1 MSWRT
6 DIKNKINQIKNNN
19 VEIIKEFPTKDNFN
33 KNSYMKYWVTA
44 LFVDI
49 SGYTK
54 ICEEKDD
61 IYVGKLI
68 RTFHEGILTIMK
80 AYKLKHI
87 QIQGDGI
94 FGVLAAPNKNDLN
107 NVVILN
113 CAKEIQGF
121 LTFFWKMADYK
132 ISIASKEE
140 LMIVVGQEDAR
151 EVVFAGGAVNA
162 AKKLME
168 TTTIKNVIFLN
179 DIFEFNNDKV
189 LWNNEQNSSYIS
201 GKDHNISYSN
211 WYMKGWEK

>member
-1 MSWRT
+1 MSWRN
-6 DIKNKINQIKNNN
+6 DIKNKINQIQNNN
-19 VEIIKEFPTKDNFN
+19 LEIIKEFPTKDNFN

-54 ICEEKDD
+54 ICEEKDVK
-61 IYVGKLI
+61 YVGKLI
-68 RTFHEGILTIMK
+68 RTFHEGILSIMK
-80 AYKLKHI
+80 TYKLKHI

-94 FGVLAAPNKNDLN
+94 FGVLAAPDRNDPN
-107 NVVILN
+107 DVEIFN
-113 CAKEIQGF
+113 CAMEIQGY

-168 TTTIKNVIFLN
+168 ITTRKNVIFLN
-179 DIFEFNNDKV
+179 YLFVFNNYKV
-189 LWNNEQNSSYIS
+189 LWNNEQNSTYIS
-201 GKDHNISYSN
+201 GKDHNISYSS
-211 WYMKGWEK
+211 WYKIGWEK